1 MEALQGQ
8 EALGVSQD
16 QLPPGPS
23 SEDARQFWQVYPVD
37 PGRSIRALYEEYGPI
52 FRLPTPAGRHMTG
65 VVGAVATHQILAAH
79 HSNFR
84 AAGAFTYL
92 RDVAPRVMIAYDGE
106 YHDRVRALLMPA
118 LHKARIDHYLGVMLR
133 YTEHALDGWPLDTP
147 IEIAERMRQLT
158 LPVVSKALLDLD
170 ASDEQ
175 FGLITKAIETMAEF
189 ANPTRRTY
197 RADADQQQRYRSARE
212 TLQRLITGLIS
223 DRRAAG
229 RDRGDFLS
237 MLIAA
242 HDDEAKPLTDD
253 EIIDN
258 MWGLFFAG
266 HDTTAHAVAWALY
279 LLSQNPQE
287 LFAARDELERVL
299 GDALPTVEDLG
310 RLQRIEWIAK
320 ETLRLF
326 PSGPSIPR
334 VAAAPF
340 PVGEYVIPEG
350 DLVVCFI
357 FLTHRLPGI
366 FRDPDRFIP
375 ERWAPDSGET
385 HPPGSYAPFSIGPR
399 WCPGMPFA
407 LMEMKEILSVALRR
421 FSFTLEPG
429 QKIIYYA
436 ASAAAH
442 PAPGIVMRVNPLR
455 QLRRVE
461 PTT

>member
-1 MEALQGQ
+1 MSH
-8 EALGVSQD
+8 VR
-16 QLPPGPS
+16 LPPGPS
-23 SEDARQFWQVYPVD
+23 SEDAHQFWQAYAVD
-37 PGRSIRALYEEYGPI
+37 PGGGIRTLYEEYGPI
-52 FRLPTPAGRHMTG
+52 FRVPTPAGRHMTG
-65 VVGAVATHQILAAH
+65 IVGADATHQILAAH
-79 HSNFR
+79 HGNFR

-106 YHDRVRALLMPA
+106 YHDRMRALLMPA
-118 LHKARIDHYLGVMLR
+118 LHKTRIDHYLGVMLR
-133 YTEHALDGWPLDTP
+133 YTEHAMDRWPLDTP
-147 IEIAERMRQLT
+147 IEMAAKMRELT

-170 ASDEQ
+170 AGDEQ
-175 FGLITKAIETMAEF
+175 FGVITDAIKIMAEF
-189 ANPTRRTY
+189 ATPMRRTF
-197 RADADQQQRYRSARE
+197 RGDPNQQQRYRSARE
-212 TLQRLITGLIS
+212 TVQTVVARLIS
-223 DRRAAG
+223 DRRARG
-229 RDRGDFLS
+229 DDRGDFLS

-242 HDDEAKPLTDD
+242 QDDEAKTLTDD

-279 LLSQNPQE
+279 VLSQNPQE
-287 LFAARDELERVL
+287 LQAARDELDRVL

-310 RLQRIEWIAK
+310 RLQRIEWITK

-326 PSGPSIPR
+326 PSAPSIPR
-334 VAAAPF
+334 VAVAPF

-357 FLTHRLPGI
+357 FLTHRLPEI

-421 FSFTLEPG
+421 FSFTVEPG
-429 QKIIYYA
+429 QTIIFYA
-436 ASAAAH
+436 APPAAH
-442 PAPGIVMRVNPLR
+442 PSPGIVMRAKPFR
-455 QLRRVE
+455 QIQRLE
-461 PTT
+461 PAATSTS